1 MATKVRTAH
10 AQNRG
15 VARFLKNDRDK
26 TIGGGLELLAICW
39 PVLNLKTFPA
49 IINRARNSEGEN
61 PLSQPDLGKCSIVT
75 RPPFYVRVRG

>member
-26 TIGGGLELLAICW
+26 TIGGGLELLAIRW
-39 PVLNLKTFPA
+39 PVAGVPIRFRLNVPHAPVFSSTKSSNKVLELK
-49 IINRARNSEGEN
+49 
-61 PLSQPDLGKCSIVT
+61 
-75 RPPFYVRVRG
+75 